1 MRLFYSDLLQNRFF
15 RVILISMKKQISL
28 EGKRILVTGGATGI
42 GYAITAEL
50 RDCGAQ
56 VIIASRREELLKKA
70 AFELGASWM
79 RMDITDEEGLVR
91 TVAELEEKF
100 GPIDGLVNNAGIQN
114 NKDAL
119 AYTPQEIQALFNTNV
134 FGSIALTRLL
144 AKGMIER
151 KTGSIVFISSATVYL
166 GTNRNLPY
174 TGTKGALSAMCRSLA
189 SEFSPHGV
197 RVNSIAPG
205 WIETALV
212 KESLARVPERRALVE
227 RRCMLGRLGRPEEV
241 GMAAAFLLSD
251 AASYITA
258 TELKVDGGT
267 TVSL

>member
-1 MRLFYSDLLQNRFF
+1 
-15 RVILISMKKQISL
+15 MKKQISL

-42 GYAITAEL
+42 GYAIAAEL
-50 RDCGAQ
+50 RDCGAE
-56 VIIASRREELLKKA
+56 VIIASRRVELLKKA
-70 AFELGASWM
+70 AEELGISWM
-79 RMDITDEEGLVR
+79 RLDITEEKTLPMVI
-91 TVAELEEKF
+91 AEMEEKF
-100 GPIDGLVNNAGIQN
+100 GPIYGLVNNAGIQN

-119 AYTPQEIQALFNTNV
+119 AYTPEEFRSIFNTNV
-134 FGSIALTRLL
+134 FGTYALTREL
-144 AKGMIER
+144 AKRMIER
-151 KTGSIVFISSATVYL
+151 KSGSIVIISSATVYM

-174 TGTKGALSAMCRSLA
+174 TGTKAALSGMCRVLA
-189 SEFSPHGV
+189 SEFSPHGI

-205 WIETALV
+205 WIETDLV
-212 KESLARVPERRALVE
+212 RESLARVPERRALVE

-251 AASYITA
+251 AATYITA